1 MGKIKKILENELI
14 GGTQSTDVY
23 PVTSTKAVYDTNN
36 KVLDDYIQHL
46 KKTSTFAGI
55 ATPTTNPGTP
65 DGNVFYLA
73 VEVGTYANFS
83 GIKIATGEVAIL
95 EWRGSWVK
103 RVTGLSTKAEI
114 DAAIA
119 NFITQKVTPE
129 MLSDA
134 TLQLIQSSGGGTITN
149 LPDDEDIESKENQLG
164 VKVLKFANRKYN
176 VLNFSGKGYKI
187 LRKNVIDG
195 KNVLSQDVI
204 NDENTI
210 YEIRYDFDLQTA
222 TINIPN
228 NSILKFNGGSLSNGV
243 INGNN
248 TFLKGEVSCLYNI
261 SLIGTYINNE
271 LYANWYKL
279 YIDGVT
285 DDTKQLRLAC
295 GSTIPT
301 IILPVGKMLI
311 TDYIFKT
318 DKIKSIKG
326 SIIENMQNSQG
337 RHLTTLIFDN
347 ENIENGLIISD
358 NTNASRRLNIEN
370 IDVVFVKEGSVI
382 YVKNDVAGIT
392 YFSVVGVNVYYKRAY
407 EISSNSAELA
417 ISGNN
422 STVFWLK
429 HSFETYFDKIGI
441 MGAKYGWVFDATSH
455 QDWVDDIYIYNVRA
469 QAGILFYNKGQ
480 YSGNLNIINVECEN
494 FAENLIRS
502 NGGRISIKGLHLENA
517 SASTSVFDFPN
528 TNIVEKTETVDEN
541 NVTKI
546 ALKFNTSINK
556 KIIPGNIVE
565 IYNDNISKFLLVE
578 SIIDEFTIRTNLR
591 VFHADVTNWHFKRY
605 VRIPIIGYGDNYI
618 DGFIGT
624 TKNQPCAVI
633 FDSGTLQTWQSHND
647 SGGDQK
653 LPIYENTGWV
663 VNYNKMKKYC
673 NVPNVMI
680 GSSFSELTTN
690 KSLIDYNL
698 YRLSPLGWKINKADF
713 DLVWARHNSYQA
725 FMEYIPI
732 LYNANIGNYV
742 SANMINENVQKI
754 IHGYF
759 KCTVFIY
766 AFSEKEVEL
775 RINGD
780 GLSYPGTIISK
791 KFNVKQGINTIDL
804 PFIKLDNRVKNLG
817 IWLKNEPNAGII
829 NANFIFSD
837 SMAYNEGVFSEKPKD
852 VEVGFQ
858 YFCTDKQT
866 LEGNNNGI
874 VIYHKGNNVWV
885 DALGRIVS

>member
-1 MGKIKKILENELI
+1 MGKIKKLLESEFI
-14 GGTQSTDVY
+14 GGSKEQEIY
-23 PVTSTKAVYDTNN
+23 PVTSTKAVYDTDN

-46 KKTSTFAGI
+46 KKTSTFGGI

-176 VLNFSGKGYKI
+176 ALNFSGKGYKI

-248 TFLKGEVSCLYNI
+248 TSLKGEVSCLYNI

-279 YIDGVT
+279 YIDGIN
-285 DDTKQLRLAC
+285 DDTEQLRLAC
-295 GSTIPT
+295 SSTIPT

-358 NTNASRRLNIEN
+358 STNTSRRFNIEN
-370 IDVVFVKEGSVI
+370 IDVEFVKEGSVI

-392 YFSVVGVNVYYKRAY
+392 YFNVIGVNVYYRNPY
-407 EISSNSAELA
+407 IISSNSAELA

-422 STVFWLK
+422 SAVFWLR

-441 MGAKYGWVFDATSH
+441 MGAKYGWVFDTSSH
-455 QDWVDDIYIYNVRA
+455 QDYVDDIYIYNVRG
-469 QAGILFYNKGQ
+469 QAGIMFYNKGQ
-480 YSGNLNIINVECEN
+480 FHSKLNITNIECEN
-494 FAENLIRS
+494 FAENLVRS
-502 NGGRISIKGLHLENA
+502 DAGNISITGLHLENA
-517 SASTSVFDFPN
+517 SDSSAFDFHDI
-528 TNIVEKTETVDEN
+528 NIVEKTETVDEN
-541 NVTKI
+541 NITKI
-546 ALKFNTSINK
+546 ALKFDTSINK

-565 IYNDNISKFLLVE
+565 IYNDDISKFLLVE
-578 SIIDEFTIRTNLR
+578 SIIDDFTIRTNLR
-591 VFHADVTNWHFKRY
+591 VFHTDVTNWHLKRY
-605 VRIPIIGYGDNYI
+605 VRIPIIGYGNNYI
-618 DGFIGT
+618 DGFIGSG
-624 TKNQPCAVI
+624 KLQPCAVI
-633 FDSGTLQTWQSHND
+633 FDKGTLQTWKSYND
-647 SGGDQK
+647 SGNDYK

-663 VNYNKMKKYC
+663 TSYNAYKTYY
-673 NVPNVMI
+673 NVPNTMI
-680 GSSFSELTTN
+680 GSAFSKLTTN

-698 YRLSPLGWKINKADF
+698 YKLSPLGWKINRTNF
-713 DLVWARHNSYQA
+713 DLVWARHNSYQEYT
-725 FMEYIPI
+725 EYIPI
-732 LYNANIGNYV
+732 LYDANIGDYV
-742 SANMINENVQKI
+742 NPSMINENVQRM

>member
-14 GGTQSTDVY
+14 GGTQNTDVY
-23 PVTSTKAVYDTNN
+23 PVTSTKAVYDTSN

-46 KKTSTFAGI
+46 KKTSTFGGI
-55 ATPTTNPGTP
+55 AIPTTNPGTP
-65 DGNVFYLA
+65 DGNIFYLA
-73 VEVGTYANFS
+73 VEAGTYANFS

-103 RVTGLSTKAEI
+103 KVTGLATKAEI

-119 NFITQKVTPE
+119 NLITQKVTPE
-129 MLSDA
+129 MLSDT

-176 VLNFSGKGYKI
+176 ALNFSGKGYKI
-187 LRKNVIDG
+187 LRKNIIDG

-210 YEIRYDFDLQTA
+210 YEIRYDFDLQTE

-228 NSILKFNGGSLSNGV
+228 NSILKFNGGSINNGI

-248 TFLKGEVSCLYNI
+248 TFLRGEVSCLYNI
-261 SLIGTYINNE
+261 SLIGTYVNNE

-279 YIDGVT
+279 YIDGAT

-295 GSTIPT
+295 SSTIPT

-358 NTNASRRLNIEN
+358 STNTSRRFNIEN
-370 IDVVFVKEGSVI
+370 IDVEFVKEGSVI
-382 YVKNDVAGIT
+382 YVKNDVVGLT
-392 YFSVVGVNVYYKRAY
+392 YLNVIGVNVYYRNPY
-407 EISSNSAELA
+407 IISSNSAELT

-422 STVFWLK
+422 SAVFWLR

-441 MGAKYGWVFDATSH
+441 MGAKYGWVFDTSSH
-455 QDWVDDIYIYNVRA
+455 QDFVDDVYVSNIRG
-469 QAGILFYNKGQ
+469 QAGIMFYNKGQ
-480 YSGNLNIINVECEN
+480 FRGNTNITNIECEN
-494 FAENLIRS
+494 FAENLIR
-502 NGGRISIKGLHLENA
+502 NDGGNISITGLHLENA
-517 SASTSVFDFPN
+517 SDSSAFDFHDI
-528 TNIVEKTETVDEN
+528 NIVEKTETVDEN

-546 ALKFNTSINK
+546 ALKFDTSINK

-578 SIIDEFTIRTNLR
+578 SIIDDFTIRTNLR
-591 VFHADVTNWHFKRY
+591 VFHTDVTNWHLKRY
-605 VRIPIIGYGDNYI
+605 VRIPIIGYGSNYI

-624 TKNQPCAVI
+624 GRKQPCAVI
-633 FDSGTLQTWQSHND
+633 FDRGTLQTWQSCND
-647 SGGDQK
+647 SGNDYK

-663 VNYNKMKKYC
+663 TSYNSYKTHY
-673 NVPNVMI
+673 NVPNTMI
-680 GSSFSELTTN
+680 GSAFSELTTN

-698 YRLSPLGWKINKADF
+698 YKLSPLGWKTNRTNF
-713 DLVWARHNSYQA
+713 DLVWARHNSYQGYI
-725 FMEYIPI
+725 EYIPI
-732 LYNANIGNYV
+732 LYDANIREYV
-742 SANMINENVQKI
+742 SSTMINENVQSMVR
-754 IHGYF
+754 GYF

-766 AFSEKEVEL
+766 AFREKEVEL

-791 KFNVKQGINTIDL
+791 KFNVKQGINRIDL
-804 PFIKLDNRVKNLG
+804 PFIKLDNKVKNLG
-817 IWLKNEPNAGII
+817 IFLNKEPDAGII

-837 SMAYNEGVFSEKPKD
+837 SIAYNEGVFSEKPKN

-866 LEGNNNGI
+866 SEGNNDGI

-885 DALGRIVS
+885 DALGRVVS